1 MEPISKKYTNLIM
14 KMLESSRAQL
24 KVSDDNVY
32 QPSNKTILGYID
44 QMIAEN
50 LLPGSEIRDYQNI
63 EKLYEF
69 TNAGKACLV
78 LPEHYSNF
86 DLPVFHYLLRKQGG
100 ACAQFAEMLIAI
112 AGYKLNETNPVVA
125 AFSEAYSRIVIYP
138 SRSLEIITQ
147 KLMDPKELVKELM
160 KSREI
165 NHAAMKALNEMKY
178 QGHSILVFPAG
189 TRYRPWDPST
199 KKGVREIDSYIRSFD
214 YMVLVSINGNMLQ
227 INPEGEM
234 HEDLIGPEKIVFKV
248 SEPIACHE
256 FREHIKDELHFRDDK
271 KQAVVDAIM
280 ERLDKMH
287 EAVEKSLTQ

>member
-1 MEPISKKYTNLIM
+1 MEPISKKYSGLIM
-14 KMLESSRAQL
+14 KMIESSRAQM
-24 KVSDDNVY
+24 KVSDENVY

-44 QMIAEN
+44 QIIEEN
-50 LLPGSEIRDYQNI
+50 LLPGSGILEHQHLEQLLDFVQQ
-63 EKLYEF
+63 
-69 TNAGKACLV
+69 GKSCLI

-100 ACAQFAEMLIAI
+100 KCAELADKLIAI
-112 AGYKLNETNPVVA
+112 AGYKLNETNPVVT

-138 SRSLEIITQ
+138 SRSLEIIKE
-147 KLMDPKELVKELM
+147 KLKDPKELVKELM

-178 QGHSILVFPAG
+178 QGYPVLVFPAG

-199 KKGVREIDSYIRSFD
+199 KRGVREIDSYVRSFD
-214 YMVLVSINGNMLQ
+214 YMVLVSINGNMLR

-234 HEDLIGPEKIVFKV
+234 HEDLICPDKLVFKI
-248 SEPIACHE
+248 SEPIVCEE
-256 FREHIKDELHFRDDK
+256 FREKIKHELHFRDDK

-280 ERLDKMH
+280 ERLEAMH
-287 EAVEKSLTQ
+287 EEVEKIRLA